1 MSLGHAQTNNSG
13 GPCPPCGVWGGR
25 QCCLPRHPMPLGA
38 PLSCTKYVWYC
49 GHRDHIS
56 CILKTEELFQEHFY
70 WLKAPGGRLQ
80 MSFHA
85 QVTTNLRR
93 TQMPMTWLSSNITT
107 RCTTSTSSNL
117 ISSQHLHC
125 HAPNVFGTVVIGVG
139 NYRGMGNPQ
148 GSGVRVLRGTGCL
161 FCTPVPLG
169 HNPWY
174 PWADYFELDYV
185 LQLSTFT
192 NDNSHLTTLYHHLNQ
207 PCHHYNTWRWWIVIS
222 SGEWQWRQGWIV
234 AETANTVNAMSLTPV
249 ACPTDRYVYFILLFH
264 FLPLLT
270 GPLHHTP
277 QPPVLCSCFYMY
289 VFLFFICD
297 DPTAASMM

>member
-1 MSLGHAQTNNSG
+1 MDVTMIWVLETECALCPSG
-13 GPCPPCGVWGGR
+13 VFGIQLLILMLKSSRPHTACIYREDDWLR
-25 QCCLPRHPMPLGA
+25 ELDA
-38 PLSCTKYVWYC
+38 ETK
-49 GHRDHIS
+49 
-56 CILKTEELFQEHFY
+56 EEWE
-70 WLKAPGGRLQ
+70 
-80 MSFHA
+80 
-85 QVTTNLRR
+85 RR
-93 TQMPMTWLSSNITT
+93 WQ
-107 RCTTSTSSNL
+107 
-117 ISSQHLHC
+117 C